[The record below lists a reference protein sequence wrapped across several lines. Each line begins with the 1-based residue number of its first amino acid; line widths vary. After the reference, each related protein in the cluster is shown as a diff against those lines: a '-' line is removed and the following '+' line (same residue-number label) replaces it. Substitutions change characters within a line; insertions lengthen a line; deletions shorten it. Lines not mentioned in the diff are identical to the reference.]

1 MSMDYNIGDEK
12 IESVISYGSW
22 NEGFFNKLCALVFAL
37 APILQHYIG
46 IIQNAGFTVL
56 ILISPIL
63 ILKFLVKI
71 SGNGINK
78 ECLVAIFPLILFE
91 LYTVVVHGVDAS
103 RLFYVLFLILLFL
116 CIASGCVNIS
126 YFFKYAVVIAI
137 LATIAVFVEYVFHYV
152 LHRDLDLKF
161 LEYLVR
167 DDTIW
172 DKNAEA
178 IEGLDVSAYFFR
190 PSGFFL
196 EPSHFFLY
204 SFPLIGVCL
213 LSPERNRKSMRAAIL
228 ISIGLVLTTSG
239 MGIASVIVLWLVY
252 FILKNNE
259 FNIKGAFTKF
269 FSARTILI
277 GMVSI
282 ILLFVAYRFIPF
294 FHSSIERIF
303 TNDDHSAIDGRVR
316 LASSFAKTISG
327 RAKYFGTP
335 GITRGLDFNLSGF
348 YATYFKWGIVGL
360 VFTYWFYI
368 QGIFKLKGA
377 YFWISLI
384 IVIISYYTAHTH
396 GTFYM
401 LYYILFLMSGYFERS
416 MEKYQFEPDSLE
428 PDILESD

>member
-22 NEGFFNKLCALVFAL
+22 NQGFFNKLCALVFAL

-56 ILISPIL
+56 ILIFPIL
-63 ILKFLVKI
+63 VLKFLAKI

-78 ECLVAIFPLILFE
+78 ECLVAILPLILFE
-91 LYTVVVHGVDAS
+91 LYTVVVHGVVAS

-116 CIASGCVNIS
+116 SIASGCVNIS
-126 YFFKYAVVIAI
+126 YFIRYAVIVAI
-137 LATIAVFVEYVFHYV
+137 MATIAVLAEYVSHYV

-161 LEYLVR
+161 LEYLVK

-172 DKNAEA
+172 DRNAEA

-204 SFPLIGVCL
+204 SFPLVGLCL
-213 LSPERNRKSMRAAIL
+213 LSPDRNQKSMHAAIF
-228 ISIGLVLTTSG
+228 ISVGIVLTTSG
-239 MGIASVIVLWLVY
+239 MGIASVIGLWLVY
-252 FILKNNE
+252 FILKNNDY
-259 FNIKGAFTKF
+259 NLKGAFAKF
-269 FSARTILI
+269 FSVRTILI
-277 GMVSI
+277 GIVGI
-282 ILLFVAYRFIPF
+282 ILLFVAYQFVPF
-294 FHSSIERIF
+294 FHSSVDRIF
-303 TNDDHSAIDGRVR
+303 TDDNHSAIDGRVR
-316 LASSFAKTISG
+316 LASSFAKSISG
-327 RAKYFGTP
+327 QAMYFGTP
-335 GITRGLDFNLSGF
+335 GITRGLEFNLSGF

-360 VFTYWFYI
+360 FFTYWFYI

-384 IVIISYYTAHTH
+384 IVVISYYTAHTH

-401 LYYILFLMSGYFERS
+401 LYYILFLMSGYYDRS
-416 MEKYQFEPDSLE
+416 MEKYQFEIKPNQF
-428 PDILESD
+428 ESD